1 MKFIDRITE
10 FLARKIGQDKAAS
23 LVQLACFCVVGGI
36 NTLVDTGIFSLI
48 YYVFLGVSEA
58 LYSIPLVI
66 SYFSGNEALYPL
78 PFAAGYLCGVACS
91 FVLNKLVTFR
101 DKGSAKRQ
109 WLPFL
114 LINLDPRD
122 RSGRDGAFAPCRHN
136 RVIGKADNRTGYPC
150 NKFSRFPPYSVPVRK
165 KGCLRGFDKSKK
177 GRKLL
182 HRQPGG
188 SALHTVN
195 TAGNMI

>member
-78 PFAAGYLCGVACS
+78 PFAVGYLCGVACS

-114 LINLDPRD
+114 LINLVTL
-122 RSGRDGAFAPCRHN
+122 G
-136 RVIGKADNRTGYPC
+136 IGQGTMALLRLAGITGILA
-150 NKFSRFPPYSVPVRK
+150 KLITVPVTLVINFLGSRLIVFRREK
-165 KGCLRGFDKSKK
+165 KD
-177 GRKLL
+177 
-182 HRQPGG
+182 
-188 SALHTVN
+188 V
-195 TAGNMI
+195 

>member
-78 PFAAGYLCGVACS
+78 PFAVGYLCGVACS

-114 LINLDPRD
+114 LINLVTL
-122 RSGRDGAFAPCRHN
+122 GIGQGAMALLRLAG
-136 RVIGKADNRTGYPC
+136 ITGILA
-150 NKFSRFPPYSVPVRK
+150 KLITVPVTLVINFLGSRLIVFRREK
-165 KGCLRGFDKSKK
+165 KD
-177 GRKLL
+177 
-182 HRQPGG
+182 
-188 SALHTVN
+188 V
-195 TAGNMI
+195 

>member
-66 SYFSGNEALYPL
+66 SYFGGNEALYPL

-91 FVLNKLVTFR
+91 FVLNKLFTFR

-114 LINLDPRD
+114 LINLVTL
-122 RSGRDGAFAPCRHN
+122 GIGQGAMALLRLAG
-136 RVIGKADNRTGYPC
+136 ITGVLA
-150 NKFSRFPPYSVPVRK
+150 KLITVPVTLVINFLGSRLIVFRREK
-165 KGCLRGFDKSKK
+165 KD
-177 GRKLL
+177 
-182 HRQPGG
+182 
-188 SALHTVN
+188 V
-195 TAGNMI
+195 

>member
-10 FLARKIGQDKAAS
+10 FLARKIGQNKAAS

-66 SYFSGNEALYPL
+66 SYFGGNEALYPL

-91 FVLNKLVTFR
+91 FVLNKLFTFR

-114 LINLDPRD
+114 LINLVTL
-122 RSGRDGAFAPCRHN
+122 GIGQGAMALLRLAG
-136 RVIGKADNRTGYPC
+136 ITGVLA
-150 NKFSRFPPYSVPVRK
+150 KLITVPVTLVINFLGSRLIVFRREK
-165 KGCLRGFDKSKK
+165 KD
-177 GRKLL
+177 
-182 HRQPGG
+182 
-188 SALHTVN
+188 V
-195 TAGNMI
+195 

>member
-1 MKFIDRITE
+1 MKFIDCITE

-114 LINLDPRD
+114 LINLVTL
-122 RSGRDGAFAPCRHN
+122 GIGQGAMALLRLAG
-136 RVIGKADNRTGYPC
+136 ITGVLA
-150 NKFSRFPPYSVPVRK
+150 KLITVPVTLVINFLGSRLIVFRREK
-165 KGCLRGFDKSKK
+165 KD
-177 GRKLL
+177 
-182 HRQPGG
+182 
-188 SALHTVN
+188 V
-195 TAGNMI
+195 

>member
-114 LINLDPRD
+114 LINLVTL
-122 RSGRDGAFAPCRHN
+122 GIGQGAMALLRLAG
-136 RVIGKADNRTGYPC
+136 ITGILA
-150 NKFSRFPPYSVPVRK
+150 KLITVPVTLVINFLGSRLIVFRREK
-165 KGCLRGFDKSKK
+165 KD
-177 GRKLL
+177 
-182 HRQPGG
+182 
-188 SALHTVN
+188 V
-195 TAGNMI
+195 

>member
-114 LINLDPRD
+114 LINLVTL
-122 RSGRDGAFAPCRHN
+122 GIGQGAMALLRLAG
-136 RVIGKADNRTGYPC
+136 ITGVLA
-150 NKFSRFPPYSVPVRK
+150 KLITVPVTLVINFLGSRLIVFRREK
-165 KGCLRGFDKSKK
+165 KD
-177 GRKLL
+177 
-182 HRQPGG
+182 
-188 SALHTVN
+188 V
-195 TAGNMI
+195 

>member
-36 NTLVDTGIFSLI
+36 TTLVDTGIFSLI

-66 SYFSGNEALYPL
+66 SYFGGNEALYAL
-78 PFAAGYLCGVACS
+78 PFAVGYLCGVACS
-91 FVLNKLVTFR
+91 FVLNKLFTFR

-114 LINLDPRD
+114 LINLVTL
-122 RSGRDGAFAPCRHN
+122 GIGQGAMALLRLAG
-136 RVIGKADNRTGYPC
+136 ITGVLA
-150 NKFSRFPPYSVPVRK
+150 KLITVPVTLVINFLGSRLIVFRREK
-165 KGCLRGFDKSKK
+165 KD
-177 GRKLL
+177 
-182 HRQPGG
+182 
-188 SALHTVN
+188 
-195 TAGNMI
+195 I

>member
-10 FLARKIGQDKAAS
+10 FLARKIGQNKAAS

-36 NTLVDTGIFSLI
+36 NTLVDMGIFSLI
-48 YYVFLGVSEA
+48 YYVFLG
-58 LYSIPLVI
+58 
-66 SYFSGNEALYPL
+66 GNEALYGL

-114 LINLDPRD
+114 LINLVTL
-122 RSGRDGAFAPCRHN
+122 GIGQGAMALLRLAG
-136 RVIGKADNRTGYPC
+136 ITGVLA
-150 NKFSRFPPYSVPVRK
+150 KLITVPVTLVINFLGSRLIVFRREK
-165 KGCLRGFDKSKK
+165 KD
-177 GRKLL
+177 
-182 HRQPGG
+182 
-188 SALHTVN
+188 V
-195 TAGNMI
+195 

>member
-114 LINLDPRD
+114 LINLVTL
-122 RSGRDGAFAPCRHN
+122 GIGQGAMALLRLAG
-136 RVIGKADNRTGYPC
+136 ITGLLA
-150 NKFSRFPPYSVPVRK
+150 KLITVPVTLVINFLGSRLIVFRREK
-165 KGCLRGFDKSKK
+165 KD
-177 GRKLL
+177 
-182 HRQPGG
+182 
-188 SALHTVN
+188 V
-195 TAGNMI
+195 

>member
-114 LINLDPRD
+114 LINLVTL
-122 RSGRDGAFAPCRHN
+122 GIGQGAMALLRLAG
-136 RVIGKADNRTGYPC
+136 ITGLLA
-150 NKFSRFPPYSVPVRK
+150 KLITVPVTLVINFLGSRLIVFRCEK
-165 KGCLRGFDKSKK
+165 KD
-177 GRKLL
+177 
-182 HRQPGG
+182 
-188 SALHTVN
+188 V
-195 TAGNMI
+195 

>member
-36 NTLVDTGIFSLI
+36 NTLVDMGIFSLI

-66 SYFSGNEALYPL
+66 SYFSGNEALYAL

-114 LINLDPRD
+114 LINLVTL
-122 RSGRDGAFAPCRHN
+122 GIGQGAMALLRLAG
-136 RVIGKADNRTGYPC
+136 ITGILA
-150 NKFSRFPPYSVPVRK
+150 KLITVPVTLVINFLGSRLIVFRREK
-165 KGCLRGFDKSKK
+165 KD
-177 GRKLL
+177 
-182 HRQPGG
+182 
-188 SALHTVN
+188 V
-195 TAGNMI
+195 

>member
-66 SYFSGNEALYPL
+66 SYFSGNEALYAL

-114 LINLDPRD
+114 LINLVTL
-122 RSGRDGAFAPCRHN
+122 GIGQGAMALLRLAG
-136 RVIGKADNRTGYPC
+136 ITGILA
-150 NKFSRFPPYSVPVRK
+150 KLITVPVTLVINFLGSRLIVFRREK
-165 KGCLRGFDKSKK
+165 KD
-177 GRKLL
+177 
-182 HRQPGG
+182 
-188 SALHTVN
+188 V
-195 TAGNMI
+195 

>member
-23 LVQLACFCVVGGI
+23 LVQLACFCVGGGI
-36 NTLVDTGIFSLI
+36 NTLVDMGIFSLI
-48 YYVFLGVSEA
+48 YYVFLG
-58 LYSIPLVI
+58 
-66 SYFSGNEALYPL
+66 GNEALYAL

-114 LINLDPRD
+114 LINLVTL
-122 RSGRDGAFAPCRHN
+122 G
-136 RVIGKADNRTGYPC
+136 IGQGTMALLRLAGITGLLA
-150 NKFSRFPPYSVPVRK
+150 KLITVPVTLVINFLGSRLIVFRREK
-165 KGCLRGFDKSKK
+165 KD
-177 GRKLL
+177 
-182 HRQPGG
+182 
-188 SALHTVN
+188 V
-195 TAGNMI
+195 

>member
-36 NTLVDTGIFSLI
+36 NTLVDMGIFSLI
-48 YYVFLGVSEA
+48 YYVFLG
-58 LYSIPLVI
+58 
-66 SYFSGNEALYPL
+66 GNEALYPL

-109 WLPFL
+109 WLRGGVVQVHIRTPQL
-114 LINLDPRD
+114 SNLSRQATLPYGVCTQRD
-122 RSGRDGAFAPCRHN
+122 IADGAMALLRLAG
-136 RVIGKADNRTGYPC
+136 ITGVLA
-150 NKFSRFPPYSVPVRK
+150 KLITVPVTLVINFLGSRLIVFRREK
-165 KGCLRGFDKSKK
+165 KD
-177 GRKLL
+177 
-182 HRQPGG
+182 
-188 SALHTVN
+188 V
-195 TAGNMI
+195 

>member
-48 YYVFLGVSEA
+48 YYVFLGVSET

-66 SYFSGNEALYPL
+66 SYFGGNEALYPI

-114 LINLDPRD
+114 LINLVTL
-122 RSGRDGAFAPCRHN
+122 GIGQGAMALLRLAG
-136 RVIGKADNRTGYPC
+136 ITGLLA
-150 NKFSRFPPYSVPVRK
+150 KLITVPVTLVINFLGSRLIVFRREK
-165 KGCLRGFDKSKK
+165 KD
-177 GRKLL
+177 
-182 HRQPGG
+182 
-188 SALHTVN
+188 
-195 TAGNMI
+195 I

>member
-66 SYFSGNEALYPL
+66 SYFGGNEALYAL

-91 FVLNKLVTFR
+91 FVLNKLFTFR

-114 LINLDPRD
+114 LINLVTL
-122 RSGRDGAFAPCRHN
+122 GIGQGAMALLRLAG
-136 RVIGKADNRTGYPC
+136 ITGVLA
-150 NKFSRFPPYSVPVRK
+150 KLITVPVTLVINFLGSRLIVFRREK
-165 KGCLRGFDKSKK
+165 KD
-177 GRKLL
+177 
-182 HRQPGG
+182 
-188 SALHTVN
+188 
-195 TAGNMI
+195 I

>member
-66 SYFSGNEALYPL
+66 SYFGGNEALYPL

-114 LINLDPRD
+114 LINLVTL
-122 RSGRDGAFAPCRHN
+122 GIGQGAMALLRLAG
-136 RVIGKADNRTGYPC
+136 ITGLLA
-150 NKFSRFPPYSVPVRK
+150 KLITVPVTLVINFLGSRLIVFRREK
-165 KGCLRGFDKSKK
+165 KD
-177 GRKLL
+177 
-182 HRQPGG
+182 
-188 SALHTVN
+188 V
-195 TAGNMI
+195 

>member
-10 FLARKIGQDKAAS
+10 FLARKIGQNKAAS

-66 SYFSGNEALYPL
+66 SYFGGNEALYAL

-114 LINLDPRD
+114 LINLVTL
-122 RSGRDGAFAPCRHN
+122 GIGQGAMALLRLAG
-136 RVIGKADNRTGYPC
+136 ITGLLA
-150 NKFSRFPPYSVPVRK
+150 KLITVPVTLVINFLGSRLIVFRREK
-165 KGCLRGFDKSKK
+165 KD
-177 GRKLL
+177 
-182 HRQPGG
+182 
-188 SALHTVN
+188 
-195 TAGNMI
+195 I

>member
-66 SYFSGNEALYPL
+66 SYFGGNEALYAL

-91 FVLNKLVTFR
+91 FVLNKLFTFR

-114 LINLDPRD
+114 LINLVTL
-122 RSGRDGAFAPCRHN
+122 GIGQGAMALLRLAG
-136 RVIGKADNRTGYPC
+136 ITGLLA
-150 NKFSRFPPYSVPVRK
+150 KLITVPVTLVINFLGSRLIVFRREK
-165 KGCLRGFDKSKK
+165 KD
-177 GRKLL
+177 
-182 HRQPGG
+182 
-188 SALHTVN
+188 V
-195 TAGNMI
+195 

>member
-114 LINLDPRD
+114 LINLVTL
-122 RSGRDGAFAPCRHN
+122 GIGQGAMALLRLAG
-136 RVIGKADNRTGYPC
+136 ITGVLA
-150 NKFSRFPPYSVPVRK
+150 KLITVPVTLVINFLGSRLIVLRREK
-165 KGCLRGFDKSKK
+165 KD
-177 GRKLL
+177 
-182 HRQPGG
+182 
-188 SALHTVN
+188 V
-195 TAGNMI
+195 

>member
-66 SYFSGNEALYPL
+66 SYFSGNEALYAL

-114 LINLDPRD
+114 LINLVAL
-122 RSGRDGAFAPCRHN
+122 GIGQGAMALLRLAG
-136 RVIGKADNRTGYPC
+136 ITGLLA
-150 NKFSRFPPYSVPVRK
+150 KLITVPVTLVINFLGSRLIVFRREK
-165 KGCLRGFDKSKK
+165 KD
-177 GRKLL
+177 
-182 HRQPGG
+182 
-188 SALHTVN
+188 V
-195 TAGNMI
+195 

>member
-66 SYFSGNEALYPL
+66 SYFGGNEALYPI

-91 FVLNKLVTFR
+91 FVLNKLFTFR

-114 LINLDPRD
+114 LINLVTL
-122 RSGRDGAFAPCRHN
+122 GIGQGAMALLRLAG
-136 RVIGKADNRTGYPC
+136 ITGVLA
-150 NKFSRFPPYSVPVRK
+150 KLITVPVTLVINFLGSRLIVFRREK
-165 KGCLRGFDKSKK
+165 KD
-177 GRKLL
+177 
-182 HRQPGG
+182 
-188 SALHTVN
+188 
-195 TAGNMI
+195 I

>member
-101 DKGSAKRQ
+101 DKGSAKHQ

-114 LINLDPRD
+114 LINLVTL
-122 RSGRDGAFAPCRHN
+122 GIGQGAMALLRLAG
-136 RVIGKADNRTGYPC
+136 ITGILA
-150 NKFSRFPPYSVPVRK
+150 KLITVPVTLVINFLGSRLIVFRREK
-165 KGCLRGFDKSKK
+165 KD
-177 GRKLL
+177 
-182 HRQPGG
+182 
-188 SALHTVN
+188 V
-195 TAGNMI
+195 

>member
-66 SYFSGNEALYPL
+66 SYFSGNEALYAL

-114 LINLDPRD
+114 LINLVTL
-122 RSGRDGAFAPCRHN
+122 GIGQGAMALLRLAG
-136 RVIGKADNRTGYPC
+136 ITGLLA
-150 NKFSRFPPYSVPVRK
+150 KLITVPVTLVINFLGSRLIVFRREK
-165 KGCLRGFDKSKK
+165 KD
-177 GRKLL
+177 
-182 HRQPGG
+182 
-188 SALHTVN
+188 V
-195 TAGNMI
+195 

>member
-48 YYVFLGVSEA
+48 YYVFLGVSET

-66 SYFSGNEALYPL
+66 SYFGGNEALYPI

-114 LINLDPRD
+114 LINLVTL
-122 RSGRDGAFAPCRHN
+122 GIGQGAMALLRLAG
-136 RVIGKADNRTGYPC
+136 ITGVLA
-150 NKFSRFPPYSVPVRK
+150 KLITVPVTLVINFLGSRLIVFRREK
-165 KGCLRGFDKSKK
+165 KD
-177 GRKLL
+177 
-182 HRQPGG
+182 
-188 SALHTVN
+188 
-195 TAGNMI
+195 I

>member
-10 FLARKIGQDKAAS
+10 FLARKIGQNKAAS

-114 LINLDPRD
+114 LINLVTL
-122 RSGRDGAFAPCRHN
+122 GIGQGAMALLRLAG
-136 RVIGKADNRTGYPC
+136 ITGILA
-150 NKFSRFPPYSVPVRK
+150 KLITVPVTLVINFLGSRLIVFRREK
-165 KGCLRGFDKSKK
+165 KD
-177 GRKLL
+177 
-182 HRQPGG
+182 
-188 SALHTVN
+188 V
-195 TAGNMI
+195 

>member
-36 NTLVDTGIFSLI
+36 NTLVDMGIFSLI
-48 YYVFLGVSEA
+48 YYVFLG
-58 LYSIPLVI
+58 
-66 SYFSGNEALYPL
+66 GNEALYPL

-114 LINLDPRD
+114 LINLVTL
-122 RSGRDGAFAPCRHN
+122 GIGQGAMALLPCRHN
-136 RVIGKADNRTGYPC
+136 RGFGKADNRSGDSC
-150 NKFSRFPPYSVPVRK
+150 NKFSRFPPYSVPARK

>member
-66 SYFSGNEALYPL
+66 SYFGGNEALYPI

-91 FVLNKLVTFR
+91 FVLNKLFTFR

-114 LINLDPRD
+114 LINLVTL
-122 RSGRDGAFAPCRHN
+122 GIGQGAMVLLRLAG
-136 RVIGKADNRTGYPC
+136 ITGILA
-150 NKFSRFPPYSVPVRK
+150 KLITVPVTLVINFLGSRLIVFRREK
-165 KGCLRGFDKSKK
+165 KD
-177 GRKLL
+177 
-182 HRQPGG
+182 
-188 SALHTVN
+188 V
-195 TAGNMI
+195 

>member
-10 FLARKIGQDKAAS
+10 FLARKIGQNKAAS

-66 SYFSGNEALYPL
+66 SYFGGNEALYPL

-114 LINLDPRD
+114 LINLVTL
-122 RSGRDGAFAPCRHN
+122 GIGQGAMALLRLAG
-136 RVIGKADNRTGYPC
+136 ITGLLA
-150 NKFSRFPPYSVPVRK
+150 KLITVPVTLVINFLGSRLIVFRREK
-165 KGCLRGFDKSKK
+165 KD
-177 GRKLL
+177 
-182 HRQPGG
+182 
-188 SALHTVN
+188 V
-195 TAGNMI
+195 

>member
-48 YYVFLGVSEA
+48 YYVFLGVSET

-66 SYFSGNEALYPL
+66 SYFGGNEALYPL

-91 FVLNKLVTFR
+91 FVLNKLFTFR

-114 LINLDPRD
+114 LINLVTL
-122 RSGRDGAFAPCRHN
+122 GIGQGAMALLRLAG
-136 RVIGKADNRTGYPC
+136 ITGVLA
-150 NKFSRFPPYSVPVRK
+150 KLITVPVTLVINFLGSRLIVFRREK
-165 KGCLRGFDKSKK
+165 KD
-177 GRKLL
+177 
-182 HRQPGG
+182 
-188 SALHTVN
+188 
-195 TAGNMI
+195 I

>member
-36 NTLVDTGIFSLI
+36 NTLVDMGIFSLI

-114 LINLDPRD
+114 LINLVTL
-122 RSGRDGAFAPCRHN
+122 GIGQGAMALLRLAGITG
-136 RVIGKADNRTGYPC
+136 VLADNRTGYPC
-150 NKFSRFPPYSVPVRK
+150 NKFSRFPPYSVPARK
-165 KGCLRGFDKSKK
+165 KGCLRGFDKNKK

>member
-66 SYFSGNEALYPL
+66 SYFGGNEALYPI

-91 FVLNKLVTFR
+91 FVLNKLFTFR

-114 LINLDPRD
+114 LINLVTL
-122 RSGRDGAFAPCRHN
+122 GIGQGAMALLRLAG
-136 RVIGKADNRTGYPC
+136 ITGVLA
-150 NKFSRFPPYSVPVRK
+150 KLITVPVTLVINFLGSRLIVFRREK
-165 KGCLRGFDKSKK
+165 KD
-177 GRKLL
+177 
-182 HRQPGG
+182 
-188 SALHTVN
+188 T
-195 TAGNMI
+195 

>member
-48 YYVFLGVSEA
+48 YYVFLGASEA

-66 SYFSGNEALYPL
+66 SYFGGNEALYPL
-78 PFAAGYLCGVACS
+78 PFTVGYLCGVACS

-114 LINLDPRD
+114 LINLVTL
-122 RSGRDGAFAPCRHN
+122 GIGQGAMALLRLAG
-136 RVIGKADNRTGYPC
+136 ITGVLA
-150 NKFSRFPPYSVPVRK
+150 KLITVPVTLVINFLGSRLIVFRREK
-165 KGCLRGFDKSKK
+165 KD
-177 GRKLL
+177 
-182 HRQPGG
+182 
-188 SALHTVN
+188 V
-195 TAGNMI
+195 

>member
-58 LYSIPLVI
+58 LYSIQLVI
-66 SYFSGNEALYPL
+66 SYFSGNEALYAL

-114 LINLDPRD
+114 LINLVTL
-122 RSGRDGAFAPCRHN
+122 GIGQGAMALLRLAG
-136 RVIGKADNRTGYPC
+136 ITGLLA
-150 NKFSRFPPYSVPVRK
+150 KLITVPVTLVINFLGSRLIVFRREK
-165 KGCLRGFDKSKK
+165 KD
-177 GRKLL
+177 
-182 HRQPGG
+182 
-188 SALHTVN
+188 V
-195 TAGNMI
+195 